1 MNSRHYFNEIAQQ
14 WNAMR
19 QKYFNQDIRPMLLE
33 RIDFKGKSVIDLG
46 AGTGYLSLELAKHAR
61 VVFAIDQSQN
71 MLEQIKARADRQ
83 NLSNVFT
90 LISDVNSISFHSN
103 QIDIVTMNMA
113 LHHIQDPVL
122 IIREIHRLLNE
133 EGIVVISDVMKHEGA
148 WAKKEMHDVW
158 LGFDKNQIEVWLETN
173 GFIEIDFVETKYQA
187 VASSSTG
194 DTINPNIF
202 IVTARKGKKI

>member
-19 QKYFNQDIRPMLLE
+19 QKYFNQDIRSMLLE

-158 LGFDKNQIEVWLETN
+158 LGFDKNQIEIWLETN

>member
-158 LGFDKNQIEVWLETN
+158 LGFDKNQIEIWLETN

>member
-1 MNSRHYFNEIAQQ
+1 
-14 WNAMR
+14 
-19 QKYFNQDIRPMLLE
+19 MLLE

-158 LGFDKNQIEVWLETN
+158 LGFDKNQIEIWLETN

-187 VASSSTG
+187 VASR
-194 DTINPNIF
+194 D
-202 IVTARKGKKI
+202 RKSVV